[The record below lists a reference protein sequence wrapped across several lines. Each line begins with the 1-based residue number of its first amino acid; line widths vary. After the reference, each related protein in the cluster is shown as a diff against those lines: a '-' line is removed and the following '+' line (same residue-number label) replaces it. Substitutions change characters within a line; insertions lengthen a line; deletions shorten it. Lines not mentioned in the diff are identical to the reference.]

1 MTISKIYV
9 IIKHKE
15 RRMVM
20 TDIQVIIFFI
30 VCVLFAIVVWQRLG
44 MFDNIIYKIKHILK
58 RSKYLM

>member
-1 MTISKIYV
+1 
-9 IIKHKE
+9 
-15 RRMVM
+15 M
-20 TDIQVIIFFI
+20 TDIQINIFFI